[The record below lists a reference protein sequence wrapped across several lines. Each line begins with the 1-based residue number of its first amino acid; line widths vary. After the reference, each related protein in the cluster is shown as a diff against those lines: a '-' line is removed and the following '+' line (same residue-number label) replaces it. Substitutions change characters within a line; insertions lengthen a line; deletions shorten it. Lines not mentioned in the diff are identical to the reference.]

1 MKQKTFFMV
10 LKGLSFG
17 EKKIDKKWR
26 THALNIVKCTEC
38 SRNLEFKN
46 WTDLNFTTQNLSH
59 GKEYCIL
66 KKKKL
71 LKQMS

>member
-46 WTDLNFTTQNLSH
+46 
-59 GKEYCIL
+59 
-66 KKKKL
+66 
-71 LKQMS
+71 

>member
-17 EKKIDKKWR
+17 EKKIDKKQR
-26 THALNIVKCTEC
+26 TQALNIVKCTEC

-46 WTDLNFTTQNLSH
+46 
-59 GKEYCIL
+59 
-66 KKKKL
+66 
-71 LKQMS
+71 